1 MLGQIA
7 GFIAALAFVV
17 LVGFLAL
24 PLVKLGKVFDQT
36 SESIKEITESTLP
49 LIDEAGKS
57 LQSATL
63 QLEKIDVVT
72 TSAAE
77 ISQNV
82 SALTALYAAT
92 LGGPLVKVA
101 AFSYGVRKSVAKGF
115 SRFRGKQT
123 AAEGDVSSAAS
134 SPQAGK

>member
-17 LVGFLAL
+17 LVAFLAL

-36 SESIKEITESTLP
+36 SQSIKEITESTLP

-57 LQSATL
+57 LQSATA

-77 ISQNV
+77 ISQNI

-101 AFSYGVRKSVAKGF
+101 AFSYGVRKSLAKGF
-115 SRFRGKQT
+115 SRLRGKQT
-123 AAEGDVSSAAS
+123 ATDPAAS
-134 SPQAGK
+134 APQAGKS